1 MVEIIPKPIEKIPPW
16 QKKLFYFSIFLFI
29 ALLISYFILVSLEK
43 KSGNI
48 LSSLEETLLKE
59 RTPEMSSLEK
69 EILNEQKKIED
80 VSPFLEKHLFPSKVF
95 EFFERNTL
103 PRVFFSEINLNS
115 LNSIAGLSGQTD
127 SFLTLVQQLA
137 IFEKEPL
144 IEKVN
149 INQVSIT
156 KGGKIEFS
164 LNFSFNPK
172 IFNY

>member
-29 ALLISYFILVSLEK
+29 ALLLVYFILSSFEK

-48 LSSLEETLLKE
+48 LSELKE
-59 RTPEMSSLEK
+59 ALLNGKTPEMSSLEK
-69 EILNEQKKIED
+69 ENLNEQKKIKSI
-80 VSPFLEKHLFPSKVF
+80 SPLLKFHLFPSKVF
-95 EFFERNTL
+95 EFFEINTHPKVL
-103 PRVFFSEINLNS
+103 FSEINLNS
-115 LNSIAGLSGQTD
+115 LKSIARLSGQTD
-127 SFLTLVQQLA
+127 SFLTLGQQLA
-137 IFEKEPL
+137 IFEQNPL

-156 KGGKIEFS
+156 KTGEIEFS